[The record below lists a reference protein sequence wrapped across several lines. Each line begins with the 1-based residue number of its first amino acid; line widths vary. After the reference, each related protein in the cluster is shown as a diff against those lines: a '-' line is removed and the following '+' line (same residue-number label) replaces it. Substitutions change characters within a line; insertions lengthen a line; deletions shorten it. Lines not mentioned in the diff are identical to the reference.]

1 MITKVQY
8 IDLEKLSIEEGTGGH
23 MNFPGKGYKVDF
35 GSLWIGQD
43 ADR

>member
-8 IDLEKLSIEEGTGGH
+8 IDLVKLSIEEGTGGH

-35 GSLWIGQD
+35 WFTL
-43 ADR
+43 DRAGCR